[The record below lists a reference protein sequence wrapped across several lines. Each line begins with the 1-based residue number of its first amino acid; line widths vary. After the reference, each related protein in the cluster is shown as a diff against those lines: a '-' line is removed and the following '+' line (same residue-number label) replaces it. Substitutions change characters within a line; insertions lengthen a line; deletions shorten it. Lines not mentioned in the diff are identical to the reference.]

1 MAEINRWWCAQPRG
15 IDEILLLLFLH
26 WGGLEVMVV
35 MGVELDLGLGLEVDV
50 RD

>member
-1 MAEINRWWCAQPRG
+1 MAEINGWWWAQPWG
-15 IDEILLLLFLH
+15 IDEILLLFLH
-26 WGGLEVMVV
+26 LEGLEV